1 MTLTPP
7 LPNPTYDSEKDHK
20 GIAKPVA
27 AATASVLLLVLIL
40 LAAFCIFN
48 QRQTQPQGRQDEPCI
63 DVNPVYGDYE
73 IPDPIA
79 EVEDT
84 NDYYSSDYE
93 AESGTSRTT
102 ENNPYYE

>member
-1 MTLTPP
+1 MA
-7 LPNPTYDSEKDHK
+7 S
-20 GIAKPVA
+20 G
-27 AATASVLLLVLIL
+27 SVLLLGLSP
-40 LAAFCIFN
+40 LAAFCIFKR
-48 QRQTQPQGRQDEPCI
+48 RQAHQGRQDEPCI

-93 AESGTSRTT
+93 AESVTSRTT
-102 ENNPYYE
+102 DNNPYYE